1 MTEKRSRNEEAAR
14 LEREAETAKRRMIMN
29 ARASAERQNLMRRI
43 NTRGTMMLAM
53 RRSRRVEDMYQRM
66 VAKVMRQ
73 MTYTSTDFKQLG
85 KIVRARLDRKWDDV
99 ERLINEW
106 QEAVKRRACRL
117 KKAQMKNLAAGLNIN
132 VTNKNTR
139 QTICA
144 KIKN

>member
-1 MTEKRSRNEEAAR
+1 MTEKRNRNEEAAR
-14 LEREAETAKRRMIMN
+14 LTREANRAKRRMLMN

-43 NTRGTMMLAM
+43 DTRGTMMLAM

-73 MTYTSTDFKQLG
+73 VTYTSTDFKQLG
-85 KIVRARLDRKWDDV
+85 KIVRARLERKWDEV

-106 QEAVKRRACRL
+106 RELVKRRACRL
-117 KKAQMKNLAAGLNIN
+117 KKADMKSLATGLNIN
-132 VTNKNTR
+132 VSNKNTR
-139 QTICA
+139 KDICT